1 MLTISF
7 AKSLAILGESSV
19 LANSQVSS
27 LSRFFLLPRLLPAP
41 QALIRSIRPE
51 SLTTSTGKVLG
62 AHSGG
67 TKDHVSYV
75 ANLLHNGRPL
85 PAYSVRCERIS
96 KDTSKPGVTARIL
109 SPVTFLSVLG
119 CAMSIALLALS
130 VYKEDGMALLATI
143 LLSSLTM
150 LVGYGN
156 WWKLRLQKRTAKRSV
171 PPSDVVIVYPRGA
184 FLIVK
189 CDEEIAREL
198 YWHPEQCEYV
208 VGVTFYRILAL
219 LATLMLM
226 FGVIFLGNA
235 SLTLQTCYAGAY
247 LVLNAAYWT
256 VAALPQSWNWDLSCF
271 RVETECYHGG
281 EQCKSFTSA
290 LWRSIAITRST
301 QWVKNGQIAPVSQAW
316 TRWLQQA
323 ELHATQGIRS
333 RSDTAG
339 EIILPEW
346 NCEAALTD
354 LLDADQAANS
364 NSRSNTPSPTFNVD
378 VGSGVGGGTGQ
389 GGGGGGGMG
398 WGRGG
403 GTGGGMGWG
412 REGRRGGGG
421 GRWMELSSLA

>member
-1 MLTISF
+1 M
-7 AKSLAILGESSV
+7 

-27 LSRFFLLPRLLPAP
+27 LSLFFLLPRLLPAP

-51 SLTTSTGKVLG
+51 SLATSTGKVLG

-96 KDTSKPGVTARIL
+96 KDTSKLGVTARTF

-130 VYKEDGMALLATI
+130 IYKEDGMALLATI
-143 LLSSLTM
+143 LLSCLTS
-150 LVGYGN
+150 LVGIGN
-156 WWKLRLQKRTAKRSV
+156 RWKLRLKKRKAKRSV
-171 PPSDVVIVYPRGA
+171 PLSDVVIVYPRGA

-208 VGVTFYRILAL
+208 VGVTVYRILAL

-235 SLTLQTCYAGAY
+235 SLTLQTSYAGAY
-247 LVLNAAYWT
+247 LILNTAYWT

-271 RVETECYHGG
+271 CVETESYAGG
-281 EQCKSFTSA
+281 EKCESFTSA

-323 ELHATQGIRS
+323 EVHATQGIRS
-333 RSDTAG
+333 RSYTTN
-339 EIILPEW
+339 EVILPKW
-346 NCEAALTD
+346 DCEAALTD
-354 LLDADQAANS
+354 LMNADQAESS
-364 NSRSNTPSPTFNVD
+364 NSRTNTRSRTFNVI
-378 VGSGVGGGTGQ
+378 VGSGSAGGSGIGEGEGGGRGEW
-389 GGGGGGGMG
+389 GGRGERGGGGMRWDRG
-398 WGRGG
+398 DMGRGG
-403 GTGGGMGWG
+403 G
-412 REGRRGGGG
+412 
-421 GRWMELSSLA
+421 MELSSLA